1 MSLFKFLSKKSAS
14 VANYDDI
21 WRELLGQ
28 AASKA
33 GIPINY
39 KTVMQL
45 TTAQSCARVIAED
58 IAQLPYK
65 LYKSRPNGGSDV
77 ANDHPVNKLIKLK
90 PNEWQTSFEFRETIG
105 LHLVLTNNAYI
116 WINRVG
122 ARIVELL
129 PFEPHLVKTK
139 REGWETTYA
148 VTMQDGSIQTLSKND
163 IWHLRG
169 PSWNG
174 WQGLDGIRLMRECVG
189 LALALEQHGSKMFSN
204 GATVGGLLTTD
215 QPLNDKQ
222 REDLR
227 KSWESRHQGSD
238 NAYKTA
244 VMWGGI
250 KYITMASGNDQAQ
263 YLETRR
269 FQVEETCRAF
279 KVMPIMVGH
288 SDKTS
293 TFASATQMR
302 LTHQVNTMNPWWT
315 RIEQSADC
323 NLLTDQE
330 ISQGYYTKFTR
341 NALMA
346 STPAE
351 RADYYTKMYGIASL
365 NPNEIRDFEDLNPYD
380 GGDEYRAPL
389 NMETPGSI
397 NIDAG
402 NQDNGN

>member
-1 MSLFKFLSKKSAS
+1 MALFKFFSRKSENSAS
-14 VANYDDI
+14 YEDI

-77 ANDHPVNKLIKLK
+77 AIDHPVNKLIKLK
-90 PNEWQTSFEFRETIG
+90 PNEWQTSFEFRETIA
-105 LHLVLTNNAYI
+105 LHLVLTNNAYVL
-116 WINRVG
+116 INRFTG
-122 ARIVELL
+122 RIVELL
-129 PFEPHLVKTK
+129 PFEPHLVKPV
-139 REGWETTYA
+139 REGWETKY
-148 VTMQDGSIQTLSKND
+148 VIKLEDGSSQTLTKKD
-163 IWHLRG
+163 IWHLKG

-204 GATVGGLLTTD
+204 GATVGGLLSTD

-227 KSWESRHQGSD
+227 KSWESRHQGSE

-244 VMWGGI
+244 VMWGGM
-250 KYITMASGNDQAQ
+250 KYTPMASGNDQAQ

-293 TFASATQMR
+293 TFASAAQMR
-302 LTHQVNTMNPWWT
+302 LTHHVNTMNPWWT

-323 NLLTDQE
+323 NLLTDDE
-330 ISQGYYTKFTR
+330 IAQGYYTKFTR

-346 STPAE
+346 STPTE
-351 RADYYTKMYGIASL
+351 RADYFTKLYNVASL
-365 NPNEIRDFEDLNPYD
+365 NPNEIRDYEDLNPYE

-389 NMETPGSI
+389 NMETPGST
-397 NIDAG
+397 NTDTG